1 VAKSSMGTGRRRSR
15 TFGVADAMLLVVA
28 VALGLLVNRID
39 WPRIAHFG
47 HLDSYDKIQVILEVV
62 LPHVAAGTAAVLG
75 MRLRQPRPSI
85 RRLAREPGATACMVG
100 SATLVIVGGWIA
112 TTMAMGCIMEF
123 SAFMAF
129 GSYRGG
135 RGRGGTLHY
144 PSGMAFVSYGDR
156 IGFAVAG
163 AWLALVLSGRWRSEP
178 TWIDRVGRTLG
189 WLWLGLTA
197 VLWVRSFL
205 L

>member
-1 VAKSSMGTGRRRSR
+1 
-15 TFGVADAMLLVVA
+15 MLLVVA
-28 VALGLLVNRID
+28 VAFGLSVNRMD
-39 WPRIAHFG
+39 WRRIASFR

-62 LPHVAAGTAAVLG
+62 LPHVAAATAAVLG

-85 RRLAREPGATACMVG
+85 RRLAREPGAAACMVC
-100 SATLVIVGGWIA
+100 SATLIIVAGWIA
-112 TTMAMGCIMEF
+112 TTIATGRIMEF
-123 SAFMAF
+123 SAIMT
-129 GSYRGG
+129 SWPYRGG
-135 RGRGGTLHY
+135 HGKRVTLDY
-144 PSGMAFVSYGDR
+144 PGGMAFVAYGDR

-163 AWLALVLSGRWRSEP
+163 AWLALVLSGLWRSEP

-189 WLWLGLTA
+189 WLWLGLTV